1 MSTVANTPKVVADH
15 YEIDSSAPIGSGGM
29 ALVFRGRDL
38 RTRRDV
44 ALKTLKP
51 EWVSDASA
59 RARFRHEARTMAF
72 LTHPN
77 VARVYDLFEPDEI
90 SAPWAVLEF
99 VPGPSL
105 RQEIDREGQLD
116 IDRIAHLLR
125 QVASALDHLHK
136 RGMVHLDVKP
146 QNILFSDPMT
156 LKLIDFGIAQRAH
169 TAPELLN
176 GQSFGTVSYVS
187 PEQASGEVVGP
198 ASDIYSLGCV
208 VYEMVT
214 GRTPFVTSGA
224 TTPEEIL
231 LSHVSVAPVAP
242 TNMRVDLDL
251 PDWIDDVIL
260 DALRKDPDQRYTSTV
275 GFADAFQQ
283 SLDAATPIDSTV
295 PLGDLPRFD
304 PRRNPVV
311 VQDPRPRPVARRT
324 GPPLVTRIPTIFLW
338 KLILI
343 VAVGNLLLAGLS
355 YFVFGTVPG
364 LYEPETSFAAASRIE
379 VRAELLNVREGF
391 NDSAVIVGQVTG
403 GMVLDVTG
411 PPIAGWIPIEFQFGQ
426 ETITG
431 YVATEHVDTVPL
443 TGQERL
449 RRQLETWL
457 P

>member
-1 MSTVANTPKVVADH
+1 MSTVAHTPRVVADH
-15 YEIDSSAPIGSGGM
+15 YEIDGNTPIGSGGM

-51 EWVSDASA
+51 EWVGDAAA

-77 VARVYDLFEPDEI
+77 VARVYDLFEPDEL

-99 VPGPSL
+99 LPGPSL
-105 RQEIDREGQLD
+105 RQEIDREGHLD
-116 IDRIAHLLR
+116 IDRIAHLLK
-125 QVASALDHLHK
+125 QIASALDHLHK

-146 QNILFSDPMT
+146 QNILFADPMT
-156 LKLIDFGIAQRAH
+156 VKLIDFGIAQSAY

-187 PEQASGEVVGP
+187 PEQATGDVVGP

-208 VYEMVT
+208 AYEMVT
-214 GRTPFVTSGA
+214 GRTPFVTTSES
-224 TTPEEIL
+224 TPEEIL
-231 LSHVSVAPVAP
+231 SSHVSTSPPALTAVRP
-242 TNMRVDLDL
+242 DLNL

-260 DALRKDPDQRYTSTV
+260 DALRKDPDQRYTSTI
-275 GFADAFQQ
+275 GLADSFQQ

-311 VQDPRPRPVARRT
+311 VQDNRPRPAARRT
-324 GPPLVTRIPTIFLW
+324 GPPLITRIPTAFLW

-343 VAVGNLLLAGLS
+343 VAVGNVLLAGLS
-355 YFVFGTVPG
+355 FFVYGTVPG
-364 LYEPETSFAAASRIE
+364 LYDPQTTLNAATE
-379 VRAELLNVREGF
+379 VEVSAELLNVRDGPG
-391 NDSAVIVGQVTG
+391 DSADIVGQVTG

-411 PPIAGWIPIEFQFGQ
+411 PPESSWLPIEFQIGG
-426 ETITG
+426 ETIAG
-431 YVATEHVDTVPL
+431 YVATEHVEPVPL
-443 TGQERL
+443 TGQQRL
-449 RRQLETWL
+449 RRQLDVWL

>member
-1 MSTVANTPKVVADH
+1 MSTVAHMPRVVADH
-15 YEIDSSAPIGSGGM
+15 YEIDGNTPIGSGGM

-51 EWVSDASA
+51 EWVNDANA

-105 RQEIDREGQLD
+105 RQEIDREGHLD

-125 QVASALDHLHK
+125 QVASALDQLHK

-146 QNILFSDPMT
+146 QNIIFADPMT

-176 GQSFGTVSYVS
+176 GQTFGTVSYVS
-187 PEQASGEVVGP
+187 PEQATGEVVGP

-214 GRTPFVTSGA
+214 GRTPFVGTNGA
-224 TTPEEIL
+224 PSDEIL
-231 LSHVSVAPVAP
+231 SSHVSAVPALP
-242 TNMRVDLDL
+242 TDIRPDLDL

-260 DALRKDPDQRYTSTV
+260 DALHKNPDQRYTSTI
-275 GFADAFQQ
+275 GFADSFQQ

-311 VQDPRPRPVARRT
+311 IQDPRPRPVARRT
-324 GPPLVTRIPTIFLW
+324 GPPLVTRVPTVFLW

-343 VAVGNLLLAGLS
+343 VALGNVLLAGLS
-355 YFVFGTVPG
+355 WFVFGTIPG
-364 LYEPETSFAAASRIE
+364 LYEPQTTFTSAVEVEVAAE
-379 VRAELLNVREGF
+379 VLNVRVAAA
-391 NDSAVIVGQVTG
+391 NSADIVGQVTR
-403 GMVLDVTG
+403 GMTLDITG
-411 PPIAGWIPIEFQFGQ
+411 PPDSGWIPIEFQFGG
-426 ETITG
+426 ETIVG
-431 YVATEHVDTVPL
+431 FVATEHVEPVPL

-449 RRQLETWL
+449 RRQVETWL